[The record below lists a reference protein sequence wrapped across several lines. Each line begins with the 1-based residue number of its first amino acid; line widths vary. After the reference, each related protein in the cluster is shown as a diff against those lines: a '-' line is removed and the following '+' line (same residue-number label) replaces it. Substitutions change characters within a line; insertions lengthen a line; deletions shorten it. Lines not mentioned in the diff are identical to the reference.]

1 MFAVQPVAW
10 GKFDERGADYTP
22 TIAGAYR
29 IASIWRAKYLGEDM
43 MIWKMTSGDPI
54 AWVRV
59 YADERI
65 DAVTNEHLS
74 HLV

>member
-1 MFAVQPVAW
+1 MFAIQPVAW

-29 IASIWRAKYLGEDM
+29 IASIRQAEGVGDQ
-43 MIWKMTSGDPI
+43 MIWKMTSGNPI
-54 AWVRV
+54 PWVRV

-65 DAVTNEHLS
+65 DAVTDDALA

>member
-1 MFAVQPVAW
+1 MFAVQPAAW

-29 IASIWRAKYLGEDM
+29 IASVWRAKYLGEDM

-54 AWVRV
+54 RWVRV

-65 DAVTNEHLS
+65 DAVTTDALALLS
-74 HLV
+74 

>member
-29 IASIWRAKYLGEDM
+29 IASVWRAKYPGEDM
-43 MIWKMTSGDPI
+43 MIWKMTSGNPI

-65 DAVTNEHLS
+65 DAVTTDALALLS
-74 HLV
+74 

>member
-1 MFAVQPVAW
+1 MFAVQPAAW

-29 IASIWRAKYLGEDM
+29 IASVWRAKYLGEDM
-43 MIWKMTSGDPI
+43 MIWKMTSGNPI
-54 AWVRV
+54 PWVRV

-65 DAVTNEHLS
+65 DAVTTDALALLS
-74 HLV
+74 

>member
-10 GKFDERGADYTP
+10 GKFDERGADYASS
-22 TIAGAYR
+22 IDHAYR
-29 IASIWRAKYLGEDM
+29 LCSVWLAKYGEDM
-43 MIWKMTSGDPI
+43 MIYRLTSGDPI

-59 YADERI
+59 YADEGVE
-65 DAVTNEHLS
+65 AVTNQHLA

>member
-10 GKFDERGADYTP
+10 GKFDERGADYASN
-22 TIAGAYR
+22 IDHAYR
-29 IASIWRAKYLGEDM
+29 LCSVWLAKYGEDM
-43 MIWKMTSGDPI
+43 MIYRITSGDPI

-59 YADERI
+59 YADEGVE
-65 DAVTNEHLS
+65 AVTEQHLA